1 MYGRIE
7 PRRDLDQIITIRIAN
22 HSDAR
27 CTSTYSVDTAG
38 LDGTPAGARAVILR
52 ALRTSEAAIRRLRR
66 ARRARRHREV
76 MDYASRLRAHGH
88 G

>member
-1 MYGRIE
+1 MPMPSRVLGETRE
-7 PRRDLDQIITIRIAN
+7 TSQCEF
-22 HSDAR
+22 SG
-27 CTSTYSVDTAG
+27 TST
-38 LDGTPAGARAVILR
+38 ARAVILR